1 MRKKKDKG
9 CNVVVEGDRE
19 SNVLHKKLIL
29 DLKSEG
35 ERVDAEKG
43 RNERKKEGRKEGRS
57 EIQKLDVC
65 LPSHCCSNRINSEV
79 KFVRRNGQFSFSLS
93 LSFSPFAHPFSRDIA
108 EDSN

>member
-1 MRKKKDKG
+1 M
-9 CNVVVEGDRE
+9 VERDRE
-19 SNVLHKKLIL
+19 SNVLYKKLIL

-35 ERVDAEKG
+35 ERESRCGK
-43 RNERKKEGRKEGRS
+43 RKKRKQEGRKVGRS

-79 KFVRRNGQFSFSLS
+79 KFVRRNGQFSFSFS
-93 LSFSPFAHPFSRDIA
+93 LSFSPFAHPFSRNIA